1 MTEGLTRRI
10 DMNCV
15 KVSGMDSGSFKLE
28 TRDWQLLRVFESEV
42 RVKIVKMLI
51 EFEFRSLS
59 EISAILEKCG
69 RKMTLS
75 GVLKH
80 MKELE
85 KIGIVRSEAGIFAE
99 TPDARKTL
107 YFLEGRERVEKVLQ
121 HIQSDI
127 ADPLR
132 AGLMF
137 NEASK
142 LARQLQG
149 ARHGLAGEERSR
161 LESLLARCE
170 SEEVS
175 RHLTADEKKKLKLW
189 RMIMA
194 II

>member
-1 MTEGLTRRI
+1 MG
-10 DMNCV
+10 
-15 KVSGMDSGSFKLE
+15 SGSFKLE
-28 TRDWQLLRVFESEV
+28 TNDWRLLRVFESEV
-42 RVKIVKMLI
+42 RVEIVRMLI

-59 EISAILEKCG
+59 EISGILEKRG

-99 TPDARKTL
+99 TPDARKTI

-132 AGLMF
+132 AGLIF

-149 ARHGLAGEERSR
+149 ARHGLAGEERNQ
-161 LESLLARCE
+161 LESLLAKCE

>member
-1 MTEGLTRRI
+1 ME
-10 DMNCV
+10 
-15 KVSGMDSGSFKLE
+15 SGSFKLK
-28 TRDWQLLRVFESEV
+28 TNDWRLLRVFESEV
-42 RVKIVKMLI
+42 RVEIVRMLI

-59 EISAILEKCG
+59 EISGILEKRG
-69 RKMTLS
+69 WKMTLS

-99 TPDARKTL
+99 TPDARKTI

-132 AGLMF
+132 AGLIF

-149 ARHGLAGEERSR
+149 ARHGLAGEERNQ
-161 LESLLARCE
+161 LESLLAKCE